1 MTRLDATGWAGGVA
15 ARRGAGPQGAP
26 GAPSAGVVCL
36 AKVGD
41 PVEEGQPVLEL
52 HVDDPARLP
61 GALDALNGAIA
72 IGPEPG
78 PHRRLV
84 LDVLRP

>member
-1 MTRLDATGWAGGVA
+1 MCLATGGE
-15 ARRGAGPQGAP
+15 
-26 GAPSAGVVCL
+26 
-36 AKVGD
+36 
-41 PVEEGQPVLEL
+41 PVEAGEPVLEL

-61 GALDALNGAIA
+61 GALDALNGAIT

-84 LDVLRP
+84 LDILRP